1 MKTTMIP
8 MPLPMIAPG
17 PCATRVAPT
26 SPPTSACDELEGM
39 PYHQVTRFQ
48 TMAPTRAPKMVWAS
62 IRVGSTMPLP
72 TVAATFISNTI
83 TAAKLKVA
91 AQTTAWCGF
100 RTLVETMVAIEFA
113 ASWKPLRKSNVSARA
128 TRSTSVAMPIAAV
141 SIGPGSG
148 VSEADALDQL
158 GDVLAPV
165 GDRFEQLVDRLELDQ
180 LAHVGLLAKQPGHRR
195 AHHPV
200 GIRFDLV
207 DLLAQAQDRV

>member
-1 MKTTMIP
+1 MT
-8 MPLPMIAPG
+8 
-17 PCATRVAPT
+17 
-26 SPPTSACDELEGM
+26 E
-39 PYHQVTRFQ
+39 
-48 TMAPTRAPKMVWAS
+48 
-62 IRVGSTMPLP
+62 GSTMPLP

-91 AQTTAWCGF
+91 AQITAWCGF
-100 RTLVETMVAIEFA
+100 RTLVETIVAIEFA
-113 ASWKPLRKSNVSARA
+113 ASWKPLRKSNARARA
-128 TRSTSVAMPIAAV
+128 TRSTSVARPIDAV

-148 VSEADALDQL
+148 VFEDDALDQL

-180 LAHVGLLAKQPGHRR
+180 LAYVGLLAKQPRHRR

-207 DLLAQAQDRV
+207 DLLAQAQDGVGVVHVVEHRDRARHPLATHLRQLRQLAGLGRGALQVVERRRFRDVLDQV